1 MNLYRTGLSSRLRS
15 RHYLPEA
22 PSHEKEEHS
31 HDYIVEV
38 TVAGQEL
45 DGKGYLIDIDEL
57 KAALSVVLERY
68 EGRCLNELPEFHS
81 LPPSLE
87 NLSREVHDRLRDRLG
102 VPSVSVRIWED
113 QAAWAGY
120 EGARA

>member
-1 MNLYRTGLSSRLRS
+1 LYRTGLSSRLRS
-15 RHYLPEA
+15 RHYLPQASSREQ
-22 PSHEKEEHS
+22 KEHS
-31 HDYIVEV
+31 HDYLVEV
-38 TVAGQEL
+38 TVAGREL

-68 EGRCLNELPEFHS
+68 EGRCLNELPEFHV

-102 VPSVSVRIWED
+102 NPSVSISVKIWED
-113 QAAWAGY
+113 QAAWADY
-120 EGARA
+120 EGAPA

>member
-1 MNLYRTGLSSRLRS
+1 MYRTGLSSRLRS
-15 RHYLPEA
+15 RHYLPQASSREQ
-22 PSHEKEEHS
+22 KEHS
-31 HDYIVEV
+31 HDYLVEV
-38 TVAGQEL
+38 TVAGREL

-68 EGRCLNELPEFHS
+68 EGRCLNELPEFHV

-102 VPSVSVRIWED
+102 NPSVSISVKIWED
-113 QAAWAGY
+113 QAWADY
-120 EGARA
+120 EGAPA

>member
-1 MNLYRTGLSSRLRS
+1 MYRTGLSSRLRS
-15 RHYLPEA
+15 RHYLPQASSREQ
-22 PSHEKEEHS
+22 KEHS
-31 HDYIVEV
+31 HDYLVEV
-38 TVAGQEL
+38 TVAGREL

-68 EGRCLNELPEFHS
+68 EGRCLNELPEFHV

-102 VPSVSVRIWED
+102 NPSVSISVKIWED
-113 QAAWAGY
+113 QAAWADY
-120 EGARA
+120 EGAPA